1 MELILDTADTQAIKE
16 LNELLCIQGV
26 TTNPTIITKSGKP
39 FDEVVKEIIAILN
52 ENQKLFIQVVSTTCD
67 EMVEEARYIC
77 SLRPKNMVVKIPV
90 TNEGYKAIKKCK
102 ALGLEVLATA
112 IYTSQQAF
120 LAALSGADYLAPYVN
135 RMDNYGD
142 GVLDVIDLLAMLKN
156 ANMKTKV
163 IAASFK
169 NTQQVH
175 SLLVAGIQAITL
187 PVDVVKN
194 MMNHPG
200 SEIAVSEFS
209 KNWEDAYNIKKL
221 R

>member
-1 MELILDTADTQAIKE
+1 
-16 LNELLCIQGV
+16 
-26 TTNPTIITKSGKP
+26 
-39 FDEVVKEIIAILN
+39 
-52 ENQKLFIQVVSTTCD
+52 
-67 EMVEEARYIC
+67 
-77 SLRPKNMVVKIPV
+77 
-90 TNEGYKAIKKCK
+90 
-102 ALGLEVLATA
+102 
-112 IYTSQQAF
+112 
-120 LAALSGADYLAPYVN
+120 VN

-142 GVLDVIDLLAMLKN
+142 GVLDVIDLLTMLKN
-156 ANMKTKV
+156 ANMQTKV

-169 NTQQVH
+169 NTRQVH

>member
-156 ANMKTKV
+156 ANMQTKV

-187 PVDVVKN
+187 PV
-194 MMNHPG
+194 
-200 SEIAVSEFS
+200 
-209 KNWEDAYNIKKL
+209 
-221 R
+221 